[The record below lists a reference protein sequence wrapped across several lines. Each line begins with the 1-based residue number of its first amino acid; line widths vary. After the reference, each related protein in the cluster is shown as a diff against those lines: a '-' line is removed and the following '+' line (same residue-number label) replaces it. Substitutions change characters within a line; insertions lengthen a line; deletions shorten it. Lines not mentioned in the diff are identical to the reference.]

1 MKILIVD
8 DIKKNLFFLETI
20 LKDSGFEVESAAN
33 GAEALEKL
41 HANGF
46 SMIISDIL
54 MPVMDGFQLCRKVKK
69 NEELKNIPLI
79 FYTATYTDKKDEEFA
94 LKIGAAKYI
103 QKPAE
108 PKELIKIIQDT
119 IKDVEKDKIDPKK
132 LKLDNE
138 KEIFKLYSER
148 LIHKLEKKMFDLER
162 EITERKQVEELLN
175 QQTHDLGERVKELNC
190 LYEVDELAR
199 KKGLTLE
206 EMLKKA
212 VQLIPSSWQYP
223 EITEGCITF
232 EDKKYKTK
240 NFKKTEWMQRADI
253 IINNQK
259 TGLIEVCYLEEK
271 TKSYEGSFLKEER
284 NLINAI
290 AKRLEQTIEKKRAEE
305 MLLKRT
311 AKLRK
316 ALDGIIHTI
325 ALMVETR
332 DPYTAGHQK
341 TVASLASAV
350 AKEMGLSKDQV
361 EGILMAGTVH
371 DLGKISVPAEILTKP
386 TRLTENEFNL
396 IKDHSQI
403 GYDILKDVDFPWPI
417 AQMVLQHHERMNGSG
432 YPQGL
437 QGKDILIEARILCV
451 TDVIEAMSSHRPY
464 RPALGM
470 DKALAEISKNK
481 DILYDPKVVDACLNL
496 FKKKDFKLE

>member
-1 MKILIVD
+1 MKVLIVD
-8 DIKKNLFFLETI
+8 DIKENLYLLETL
-20 LKDSGFEVESAAN
+20 LKGSGFDVESAAN
-33 GAEALEKL
+33 GVEALEKL
-41 HANGF
+41 HTNGF
-46 SMIISDIL
+46 NMIISDIL

-94 LKIGAAKYI
+94 LKLGAAKYI
-103 QKPAE
+103 RKPAE
-108 PKELIKIIQDT
+108 PYELIKIIQGI
-119 IKDVEKDKIDPKK
+119 IKDVEEDKIEPKK
-132 LKLDNE
+132 LILDNE
-138 KEIFKLYSER
+138 KDIFKLYNER
-148 LIHKLEKKMFDLER
+148 LIQKLEKKMLELER
-162 EITERKQVEELLN
+162 EIAERKRAEELLN
-175 QQTHDLGERVKELNC
+175 QQTNDLSERVKELNC

-206 EMLKKA
+206 EMLKKT
-212 VQLIPSSWQYP
+212 VQLIPSSWQYT

-253 IINNQK
+253 IISNKK
-259 TGLIEVCYLEEK
+259 TGLVEVCYLEEK
-271 TKSYEGSFLKEER
+271 PKSYEGSFLKEER
-284 NLINAI
+284 NLINTI
-290 AKRLEQTIEKKRAEE
+290 AKRLVQIIEKKNAEE

-341 TVASLASAV
+341 TVASLAAAV
-350 AKEMGLSKDQV
+350 AKEMGLSIDQV

-371 DLGKISVPAEILTKP
+371 DLGKVSVPAEILTKP

-396 IKDHSQI
+396 IKDHSQV

-417 AQMVLQHHERMNGSG
+417 AQMVLQHHERTNGSG

-437 QGKDILIEARILCV
+437 QGKDILIEARILGV

-470 DKALAEISKNK
+470 DKALEEISKNK
-481 DILYDPKVVDACLNL
+481 DILYDPKVVDACLKL
-496 FKKKDFKLE
+496 FDKKESKLE